1 MGPRGTFPEVLVEN
15 VGRERGWG
23 DQTQNSQSPS
33 EADLVWP
40 ELCRKTKDM
49 FPPF

>member
-1 MGPRGTFPEVLVEN
+1 MWDLSRGLG
-15 VGRERGWG
+15 GRKCWEKERLGRR
-23 DQTQNSQSPS
+23 DTKLPTPS